1 MGKRIESSK
10 TGYLFAGY
18 VVEEECRV
26 KWSEF
31 DLIQPPNAMTELYRR
46 RSDCSRDGKTITGSW
61 RGWSDDDYKP
71 RKVRVTLIV
80 EDITD
85 GEDAA

>member
-18 VVEEECRV
+18 VAEDECRV
-26 KWSEF
+26 RWSEC
-31 DLIQPPNAMTELYRR
+31 DLIQPPNALTELYRS
-46 RSDCSRDGKTITGSW
+46 RSDCARDGKTLMGSR

-71 RKVRVTLIV
+71 RKVRVTMIV

-85 GEDAA
+85 WDEQA